1 MYPQPRFSGRR
12 LAVLGVL
19 AALSLAVHTIES
31 AFPPLFGIPGA
42 KLGLSNLFSML
53 ALVVY
58 GPLDALLIL
67 LARTLLG
74 ALIAGNAS
82 SLLFSL
88 SGGGAALLVGRRRGA
103 ACLHPAHFLC
113 RAAGELSCR
122 QYRGGGHAQ
131 HRAGRRV
138 CVGDFHSCELLPSSL
153 LCPRRHAFGR
163 CRRGGRA
170 AAFKAHPRTHL
181 LSRS

>member
-1 MYPQPRFSGRR
+1 MYPKPRFSGRR
-12 LAVLGVL
+12 LAVLGML

-58 GPLDALLIL
+58 GPLDAFCIL

-74 ALIAGNAS
+74 ALIGGSAS

-88 SGGGAALLVGRRRGA
+88 SGYGFETCFTASFLLLGNIGIGMADVGPSGNFSIFSDFLLSVGSFLMLVGR
-103 ACLHPAHFLC
+103 L
-113 RAAGELSCR
+113 ELFTV
-122 QYRGGGHAQ
+122 YAL
-131 HRAGRRV
+131 
-138 CVGDFHSCELLPSSL
+138 F
-153 LCPRRHAFGR
+153 
-163 CRRGGRA
+163 
-170 AAFKAHPRTHL
+170 T
-181 LSRS
+181 RSFWKR